1 MRSYLNSCLFFFF
14 MGLEAIVN
22 SILAPIEKLAAKV
35 ASYMPG
41 SVEKAF
47 KAFGKDYSSVKEFLM
62 HYTLRIVDTSAKY
75 VYDTSVKYVFQP
87 LATLYKEHP
96 YLTTIAGAFAFI
108 YFCP

>member
-1 MRSYLNSCLFFFF
+1 

-22 SILAPIEKLAAKV
+22 SVLAPLEKLAAKV

-41 SVEKAF
+41 PVEKAF

-62 HYTLRIVDTSAKY
+62 RYSLRAVDTVGNY

-87 LATLYKEHP
+87 LTTMYTEHP
-96 YLTTIAGAFAFI
+96 YLSILLGAFSLV
-108 YFCP
+108 YFFP